1 MSLWSL
7 LGAVLF
13 GGVFALF
20 AFWRVDAVDSH
31 TTRVVIAAFLFG
43 LYCAIVIF
51 GTSDKKRSLSLAGQ
65 TVLGVALA
73 CALAALFD
81 ATSEGYIVG
90 ALIGLILGFT
100 ADKWVAHVQL
110 P

>member
-1 MSLWSL
+1 MNLWTL
-7 LGAVLF
+7 LGAILF
-13 GGVFALF
+13 GGIFALF
-20 AFWRVDAVDSH
+20 AFWNVDAVDSH

-43 LYCAIVIF
+43 FYCAIVIF
-51 GTSDKKRSLSLAGQ
+51 GTSDKKRSLSLSGQ

-73 CALAALFD
+73 CAIAALFR
-81 ATSEGYIVG
+81 ATAEGYIAASLV
-90 ALIGLILGFT
+90 GLILGFT